1 MCSVLR
7 YFFPLLYQY
16 SCQSYMY
23 RSTSILTL
31 LLLSSSIYFRAMF
44 NNQYDWQTEFWK
56 NRWQECWFS
65 SDLSTVFLTICGKF
79 FEGIGFWIWS
89 QHIYSCFLTICGKIL
104 EGIGFWISSQYIY
117 IFQVCGN
124 LNMGDSNHQI
134 IYWDPRLTLSYHVQS

>member
-31 LLLSSSIYFRAMF
+31 LLLSSSIYSGQCLTTNTTGKQNFGKIVDRVLILFRLIHGF
-44 NNQYDWQTEFWK
+44 LDYLWENFWR
-56 NRWQECWFS
+56 NRLLNLIS
-65 SDLSTVFLTICGKF
+65 AYIFLI
-79 FEGIGFWIWS
+79 
-89 QHIYSCFLTICGKIL
+89 LTICGKIL

-117 IFQVCGN
+117 IFQICGN

-134 IYWDPRLTLSYHVQS
+134 IYWDPRLTLRYHVQS